1 MDVIKHK
8 RLVLVFIFIFSISCS
23 KTKIAYNFADYFLLS
38 WFESYFELSEPQRL
52 DLEEK
57 IERFFVWH
65 RKSELPKIVLFLEE
79 FKIRYVD
86 GVDKKDMEWITYE
99 SKFFWERILNYA
111 EEDIVSFLLTVDDK
125 QILEAKEKLLKKE
138 DDRLVKQSKMILEE
152 LRKDILD
159 RIYDILDDWL
169 GDLETSQKEQIATW
183 FRPDSYWVAIKLRNR
198 EKFQNDLIDLL
209 KSKEMLKEN
218 IRSWISDPES
228 HWTDE
233 FKTAMEGKKQEW
245 ETFTLKIDSITLP
258 RQRKHVIGKID
269 EYIVDFKELAKV

>member
-245 ETFTLKIDSITLP
+245 ETFTLKIESITLP

>member
-1 MDVIKHK
+1 VDVIKHK